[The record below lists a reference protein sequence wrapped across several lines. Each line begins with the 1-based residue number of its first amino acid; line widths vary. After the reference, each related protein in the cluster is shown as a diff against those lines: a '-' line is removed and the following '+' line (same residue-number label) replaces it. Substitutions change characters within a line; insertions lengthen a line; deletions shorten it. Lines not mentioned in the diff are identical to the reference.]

1 MDGNLTIIIIFIFV
15 GALEILMGMPLMY
28 GKIKP
33 NWFYGFRLPK
43 TVSNKEI
50 WYKVNKQTGRDF
62 IISGMIIVI
71 VSLFLMVFNLN
82 FDVVAIATIQVFIL
96 MALMAIMIVRGLLL
110 IKKLYMS
117 NNTCA

>member
-1 MDGNLTIIIIFIFV
+1 MIIIIFIFV

-50 WYKVNKQTGRDF
+50 WYEVNKQTGRDF

-82 FDVVAIATIQVFIL
+82 FDVVTIATIQVFIL
-96 MALMAIMIVRGLLL
+96 MALMAIIIVRGLLL
-110 IKKLYMS
+110 IKKL
-117 NNTCA
+117 